1 MFRLVFAI
9 ALLTAVGAARL
20 VSADELAQG
29 LAAELLSRTGA
40 PGVAVAYHRDG
51 AEGLAVA
58 GVRALGSDT
67 PIEPEDLWHLGSNTK
82 SMTATLV
89 ARLDEAGEIG
99 WDATIGETLGATLPE
114 MDPAYRNVT
123 IRQLLAHRSGLPANL
138 GVLQVLPLVGMAAD
152 RDLIADRLSY
162 ARATLS
168 RPPESTPGTDY
179 LYSNAGYIVVGA
191 MLEAATGTPW
201 ETLMA
206 REVFG
211 PLGLTSAGFGPP
223 GTVDALDQPRGHQ
236 GTIADG
242 LTPME
247 PNERADNVPALGP
260 AGTVH
265 MSASDLLAYLVAH
278 LNADPSFLSPASWT
292 ALHSPE
298 DGHDYVA
305 GWLALSEGTL
315 LHTGSNTFWYM
326 LVVLWPDR
334 GEALMLA
341 ANAGDIAALD
351 PAFGEVAWQFA
362 EGG

>member
-1 MFRLVFAI
+1 MLRLVFAI
-9 ALLTAVGAARL
+9 ALLTAVGAARP
-20 VSADELAQG
+20 VSGDELAQD
-29 LAAELLSRTGA
+29 LALDLLARTGA

-51 AEGLAVA
+51 AESIAVA

-89 ARLDEAGEIG
+89 ARLAEAGEIG
-99 WDATIGETLGATLPE
+99 WDDTIGEVFGAAIPE
-114 MDPAYRNVT
+114 METAYRDVT
-123 IRQLLAHRSGLPANL
+123 IRQLLTHRSGLVANL
-138 GVLQVLPLVGMAAD
+138 GVFHVLPLVGLASD
-152 RDLIADRLSY
+152 RDLMADRLSY
-162 ARATLS
+162 ARAVLS
-168 RPPESTPGTDY
+168 QPPGSTPGADY

-191 MLEAATGTPW
+191 MLEAATGTQW

-236 GTIADG
+236 GTIAGG

-247 PNERADNVPALGP
+247 PDERADNVPALGP

-265 MSASDLLAYLVAH
+265 MSAADLLAYLVAH
-278 LNADPSFLSPASWT
+278 LNTDPSFLSSASWT
-292 ALHSPE
+292 ALHTPD

-305 GWLALSEGTL
+305 GWVALPEGTL
-315 LHTGSNTFWYM
+315 LHTGS
-326 LVVLWPDR
+326 
-334 GEALMLA
+334 
-341 ANAGDIAALD
+341 
-351 PAFGEVAWQFA
+351 
-362 EGG
+362 

>member
-1 MFRLVFAI
+1 MLRLAFAI

-20 VSADELAQG
+20 VSADELAHD
-29 LAAELLSRTGA
+29 LALDLLARTGA

-58 GVRALGSDT
+58 GVRAAGSDT
-67 PIEPEDLWHLGSNTK
+67 PIEPDDLWHLGSNTK

-89 ARLDEAGEIG
+89 ARLAEAGQIG
-99 WDATIGETLGATLPE
+99 WDDTIGEVLGTVIAE
-114 MDPAYRNVT
+114 MDPAYRDVT
-123 IRQLLAHRSGLPANL
+123 IGQLLAHRSGLPANL
-138 GVLQVLPLVGMAAD
+138 GVFHVLPLVGMAAD
-152 RDLIADRLSY
+152 RDLMADRQRY
-162 ARATLS
+162 ARAALS
-168 RPPESTPGTDY
+168 HPPESTPGTDY

-191 MLEAATGTPW
+191 MLQAATGTPW

-223 GTVDALDQPRGHQ
+223 GTVDTLDQPRGHQ

-242 LTPME
+242 LTPMQ
-247 PNERADNVPALGP
+247 PDERADNVPALGP

-265 MSASDLLAYLVAH
+265 MNAADLLAYLVAH
-278 LNADPSFLSPASWT
+278 LNTDPSFLSPASWA
-292 ALHSPE
+292 ALHTPE

-305 GWLALSEGTL
+305 GWLALPEGAL
-315 LHTGSNTFWYM
+315 LHAGSNTFWYM

-341 ANAGDIAALD
+341 ANAGDIVALD
-351 PAFGEVAWQFA
+351 PAFGEVAHLFA

>member
-1 MFRLVFAI
+1 MLRLAFAI
-9 ALLTAVGAARL
+9 ALLTAVGAARF
-20 VSADELAQG
+20 VSADDLAQD
-29 LAAELLSRTGA
+29 LAANLLARTGA

-89 ARLDEAGEIG
+89 ARLAEAGDIG
-99 WDATIGETLGATLPE
+99 WDDTVGDVLGTVIPE
-114 MDPAYRNVT
+114 MDSAYQSVT
-123 IRQLLAHRSGLPANL
+123 IGQLLAHRSGLPANL
-138 GVLQVLPLVGMAAD
+138 GVFQVLPLVGLAAD
-152 RDLIADRLSY
+152 RDLMADRQRY
-162 ARATLS
+162 ARAALS
-168 RPPESTPGTDY
+168 QPPESAPGTDY

-191 MLEAATGTPW
+191 MLEATTGTPW
-201 ETLMA
+201 ETLIA

-211 PLGLTSAGFGPP
+211 PLGLASAGFGPP
-223 GTVDALDQPRGHQ
+223 GTVDTLDQPRGHQ

-242 LTPME
+242 LTPM
-247 PNERADNVPALGP
+247 PPDERADNVPALGP

-265 MSASDLLAYLVAH
+265 MNAADLLVYLVAH
-278 LNADPSFLSPASWT
+278 LNADASFLSPASWA
-292 ALHSPE
+292 ALHTPE

-305 GWLALSEGTL
+305 GWLALPEGTL

-351 PAFGEVAWQFA
+351 PAFGEVAWRYA

>member
-1 MFRLVFAI
+1 MLRLAFAI
-9 ALLTAVGAARL
+9 ALLTAVGVARL
-20 VSADELAQG
+20 VSADELAQD
-29 LAAELLSRTGA
+29 LAADLLARTGA

-51 AEGLAVA
+51 AEGLAMA
-58 GVRALGSDT
+58 GVRAARSDT
-67 PIEPEDLWHLGSNTK
+67 PIEPDDLWHLGSNTK

-89 ARLDEAGEIG
+89 ARLAEAGRIG
-99 WDATIGETLGATLPE
+99 WDDTVGAVLGAVIPE
-114 MDPAYRNVT
+114 MDPAYRDVT
-123 IRQLLAHRSGLPANL
+123 IRQLLAHRSGLVANL
-138 GVLQVLPLVGMAAD
+138 GVFHVLPLVGMATD
-152 RDLIADRLSY
+152 RDLMADRLSY
-162 ARATLS
+162 ARVALS
-168 RPPESTPGTDY
+168 SPPEYGPGTDF
-179 LYSNAGYIVVGA
+179 LYSNAGYVVVGA
-191 MLEAATGTPW
+191 MLEAATGIAW

-247 PNERADNVPALGP
+247 PDARADNVPALGP

-265 MSASDLLAYLVAH
+265 MSAADLLAYLVSH
-278 LNADPSFLSPASWT
+278 LDTDPSYLSPAGWA
-292 ALHSPE
+292 ALHTPE

-305 GWLALSEGTL
+305 GWVALPDGTL
-315 LHTGSNTFWYM
+315 LHAGSNTFWYV
-326 LVVLWPDR
+326 LVVLWPERD
-334 GEALMLA
+334 EALMLA

-351 PAFGEVAWQFA
+351 PAFGDIAHLFA